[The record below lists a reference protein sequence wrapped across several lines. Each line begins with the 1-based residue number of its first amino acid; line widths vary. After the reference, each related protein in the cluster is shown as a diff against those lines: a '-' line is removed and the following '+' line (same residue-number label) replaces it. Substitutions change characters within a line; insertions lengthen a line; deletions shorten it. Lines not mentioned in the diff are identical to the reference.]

1 MKWTSIK
8 LHLLPLIMQEIEV
21 CEKNYIDLIN
31 QIKAK
36 KTKKLIDEF
45 LEMRLDISKR
55 IEELEDYFDENFGN
69 IRMNILEK
77 GIFQL
82 KKLLFYNP
90 DKKNDQ
96 EEEDLPEFTG
106 LVLDFNLIE
115 KNNIAN
121 QNFAKNMRQSNIK
134 TAQDIKMRAT
144 MRATMRASKFPQ
156 NLRKTKIDGSSI
168 RDTGINSGF
177 NNRLRATSINIKEKD
192 EIIENDNLEEN
203 NINDENNLEM
213 YSKESINNDDNNI
226 INEDKNIEENND
238 EKNDNNINI
247 NSQSKDENIEQVP
260 SNETEEDKLINNQ
273 FSNNQMI
280 NEKNEKEKIV
290 TKIENEVKNEQRE
303 EEEII
308 KGNDVNINIDEQS
321 QINETQKNKSL
332 KKIINSIIL
341 KENNNILKKYLFKWS
356 EKISDINLNEENELI
371 NKSEDDKEEI
381 KSENEIENKNEKR
394 NMINIKTLFLDEVDD
409 EEKCVIMEEM
419 VFRFR
424 TLLMLSCFKN
434 EEDLSD

>member
-203 NINDENNLEM
+203 NIE
-213 YSKESINNDDNNI
+213 DNNI
-226 INEDKNIEENND
+226 PKKKVKITLTNEEYR
-238 EKNDNNINI
+238 
-247 NSQSKDENIEQVP
+247 
-260 SNETEEDKLINNQ
+260 L
-273 FSNNQMI
+273 
-280 NEKNEKEKIV
+280 
-290 TKIENEVKNEQRE
+290 
-303 EEEII
+303 
-308 KGNDVNINIDEQS
+308 
-321 QINETQKNKSL
+321 L
-332 KKIINSIIL
+332 KK
-341 KENNNILKKYLFKWS
+341 KKK
-356 EKISDINLNEENELI
+356 K
-371 NKSEDDKEEI
+371 K
-381 KSENEIENKNEKR
+381 
-394 NMINIKTLFLDEVDD
+394 KTG
-409 EEKCVIMEEM
+409 K
-419 VFRFR
+419 
-424 TLLMLSCFKN
+424 
-434 EEDLSD
+434 

>member
-203 NINDENNLEM
+203 NIE
-213 YSKESINNDDNNI
+213 DNNI
-226 INEDKNIEENND
+226 
-238 EKNDNNINI
+238 
-247 NSQSKDENIEQVP
+247 P
-260 SNETEEDKLINNQ
+260 
-273 FSNNQMI
+273 
-280 NEKNEKEKIV
+280 
-290 TKIENEVKNEQRE
+290 
-303 EEEII
+303 
-308 KGNDVNINIDEQS
+308 
-321 QINETQKNKSL
+321 
-332 KKIINSIIL
+332 KKKVRIRL
-341 KENNNILKKYLFKWS
+341 
-356 EKISDINLNEENELI
+356 
-371 NKSEDDKEEI
+371 
-381 KSENEIENKNEKR
+381 
-394 NMINIKTLFLDEVDD
+394 TD
-409 EEKCVIMEEM
+409 EEY
-419 VFRFR
+419 R
-424 TLLMLSCFKN
+424 LLQKLKAKKKSGK
-434 EEDLSD
+434 